1 MTAFGDTIVTSL
13 VVVGMIWIVVLSA
26 SFREALVIFAG
37 LAVVTVVLCVF
48 ALGPSSKQVV
58 SAVPAASHDERSI
71 PSRPAALAASVSRDE
86 QNIPVTTPKL
96 DPGTPIDVEADVS
109 AIWAVERYDTELQR
123 QCQPCREAAGSP
135 RAPIT
140 VLKYDASMEFLH
152 AIADGVSTSI
162 HAVDRFGRKF
172 TVHWFSEPD
181 PDGNGWSAH
190 CGLPALERGLRIT
203 GFKTQADAEA
213 WLMEASKRM
222 RELGIKVDG

>member
-26 SFREALVIFAG
+26 SFREALAIFAG
-37 LAVVTVVLCVF
+37 LAVVTVVLSVF

-58 SAVPAASHDERSI
+58 SAVPAASHDEQSI
-71 PSRPAALAASVSRDE
+71 PSRSAALAASVPRE
-86 QNIPVTTPKL
+86 QNVPVTAPML
-96 DPGTPIDVEADVS
+96 DPGTPVDVEADVS
-109 AIWAVERYDTELQR
+109 AIWAVERYDAELQR
-123 QCQPCREAAGSP
+123 QCQPCREAAGNP
-135 RAPIT
+135 NAPVT
-140 VLKYDASMEFLH
+140 VLKYDASTEFLH
-152 AIADGVSTSI
+152 TIADGVSTSI

-172 TVHWFSEPD
+172 TVYWFSEPD
-181 PDGNGWSAH
+181 PEGNGWSAH

-213 WLMEASKRM
+213 WLTEASKRM